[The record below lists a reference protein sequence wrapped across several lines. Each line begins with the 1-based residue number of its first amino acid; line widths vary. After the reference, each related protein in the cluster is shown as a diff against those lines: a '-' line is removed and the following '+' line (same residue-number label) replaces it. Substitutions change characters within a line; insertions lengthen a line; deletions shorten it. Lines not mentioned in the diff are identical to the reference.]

1 MQDRTPSMSLAAR
14 RAALLVLGCLAVA
27 ATTGCVTTTPDAPA
41 DSYEVTEAV
50 AKRDLGVDYLSTFRT
65 GMAIRELTRSLELDD
80 GDPKTHLWL
89 GEAFRRKGQT
99 EIAESYLRDAIRLST
114 HRDDEETKQQAQ
126 LNLSALLSQLG
137 RYEESLEFCE
147 ALAADPTISTPWR
160 PLSNCGWALMK
171 LGRLDEARTR
181 FEEALSFF
189 PRFGPALLNLG
200 ILEAK
205 QGHAVA
211 AIRSLQK
218 ALDSGRLSASG
229 HAEANYRLGEL
240 FVGLGRRDRAVDHFK
255 AAAKIAP
262 DDDWGSQSQAYLDLL
277 R

>member
-1 MQDRTPSMSLAAR
+1 MQDRTPSMSWVAR

-27 ATTGCVTTTPDAPA
+27 VTTGCVTTTPDPTP
-41 DSYEVTEAV
+41 DPFEVTEAE

-99 EIAESYLRDAIRLST
+99 EIAENYLRDAIKLST
-114 HRDDEETKQQAQ
+114 RREDDETKQQAQ

-171 LGRLDEARTR
+171 LGRLDEARAR
-181 FEEALSFF
+181 FEEALTFF

-205 QGHAVA
+205 QGHTVK